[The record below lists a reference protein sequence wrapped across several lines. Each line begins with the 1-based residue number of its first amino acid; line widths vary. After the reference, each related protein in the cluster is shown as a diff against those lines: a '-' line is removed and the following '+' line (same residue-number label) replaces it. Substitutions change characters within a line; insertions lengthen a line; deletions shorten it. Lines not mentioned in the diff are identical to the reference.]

1 MRSPRSKG
9 VRPDRVRGAWVWVV
23 TVVALLVGVP
33 GAAGIAGATGAAG
46 AAAQSV
52 LERPPNFQGSW
63 VGESGTIYF
72 NTLHRFTATGPPAR
86 KVVNYPTL
94 LFGVGLPLDVLVGA
108 NYSTN
113 SALVP
118 QVPNEWE
125 FFARY
130 SPLAESDGAP
140 LGIGVQAG
148 FNEAARSW
156 DGQLS
161 VGKELGP
168 AELMAAGRVFSN
180 AFDAGST
187 RYAWAGG
194 MTLRLAEF
202 AAVAADYGDLVDR
215 AATEGEPVWGVGLQ
229 LAIPYTPHTLSFQ
242 VSNARATTLE
252 GASVGSDETRYG
264 FEFTVPF
271 TLSRYLGSGGGGNSA
286 RTAGPTAEMADGV
299 RTGDVAAEVGMTNR
313 LTFTPETVRVR
324 VGETVRWRNSSDLLH
339 TVTADPEKVSDPAN
353 VSLPEGA
360 APFDSGNL
368 EPGATFDHTFTQP
381 GRYKYVC
388 IPHEAAAMIGWVI
401 VSEPEPGGANGPDA

>member
-9 VRPDRVRGAWVWVV
+9 GRPDWGRGARVCAV
-23 TVVALLVGVP
+23 TVVVLLVSVP
-33 GAAGIAGATGAAG
+33 GVAGITGATGAMG

-94 LFGVGLPLDVLVGA
+94 LFGVGLPMDLLVGA

-130 SPLAESDGAP
+130 TPLAESDGSP
-140 LGIGVQAG
+140 VGLGVQAG

-156 DGQLS
+156 DGQLT
-161 VGKELGP
+161 VGKGLGP

-194 MTLRLAEF
+194 VTIRFAEF

-215 AATEGEPVWGVGLQ
+215 SAAEGEPVWGLGLQ

-242 VSNARATTLE
+242 ASNARATTLE
-252 GASVGSDETRYG
+252 GASVGSEETRYG

-271 TLSRYLGSGGGGNSA
+271 TLSRYLGAAGGGDGA
-286 RTAGPTAEMADGV
+286 RTAGSPAERADGV
-299 RTGDVAAEVGMTNR
+299 STGDVAAEVGMTNR
-313 LTFTPETVRVR
+313 LTFTPETVRVS

-339 TVTADPEKVSDPAN
+339 TVTADPEKASDPAN

-360 APFDSGNL
+360 AAFDSGNL
-368 EPGATFDHTFTQP
+368 EPGATFEHTFSQP
-381 GRYKYVC
+381 GTYKYVC
-388 IPHEAAAMIGWVI
+388 LPHEAAAMIGRVI
-401 VSEPEPGGANGPDA
+401 VSEAEPGGANGPDA